1 MVQYF
6 HSVKLDREACKGC
19 TNCIKRCPTEA
30 IRVREGKAV
39 ILEER
44 CIDCGECIRICPNH
58 AKSALTDPFTRL
70 GDFAHRIALPAPSFY
85 GQFRPETPPEAFLQ
99 ALLKIGFDDV
109 YEVPYAAEAVSQA
122 IRRYM
127 EEHRY
132 RRPLISSACPA
143 VVRLLQVRFPELL
156 EQVIPVESPMEVAA
170 YLAKDK
176 ASADLG
182 LEKKKIGAFFI
193 SPCAAK
199 VTAVKQPVGRAE
211 SNVDGA
217 FAMAAVYGEV
227 LKHLGR
233 GSAKR
238 PPRRIRAGGLG
249 IGWGRAGG
257 ENVAIGKGSLLAV
270 DGIHS
275 VIAVLEEV
283 EKGRLHDVDYL
294 EAQAC
299 IGGCIGGPLAVE
311 NPFVARVR
319 MKNLSEQSGQKGFQ
333 FSADELANWYDQ
345 GLLTMS
351 KKVAARPVMQ
361 LDKDLQQAITMTG
374 TLERT
379 VGELPGL
386 DCGSCGSPS
395 CRTLA
400 EDIVRGVAF
409 ETDCVFK
416 LRDRVQ
422 VLAQE
427 VLELARKVP
436 PAMGQKG
443 PNANQGQGGASG
455 QSPPGAVDGSPSGG
469 QGR

>member
-1 MVQYF
+1 MIQYF

-44 CIDCGECIRICPNH
+44 CVDCGECIRICPNH
-58 AKSALTDPFTRL
+58 AKSAITDPFQRL
-70 GDFAHRIALPAPSFY
+70 EDFEYRVALPAPSFY
-85 GQFRPETPPEAFLQ
+85 GQFKPDVPPESFLQ
-99 ALLKIGFDDV
+99 ALLELGFDDV
-109 YEVPYAAEAVSQA
+109 YEVPYAAEAVSLA
-122 IRRYM
+122 IRRYLT
-127 EEHRY
+127 EHPE

-143 VVRLLQVRFPELL
+143 VVRLMQVRFPALL
-156 EQVIPVESPMEVAA
+156 DQVIPVESPMEVAA
-170 YLAKDK
+170 HLAKEK
-176 ASADLG
+176 AVRERG
-182 LEKKKIGAFFI
+182 LDRAKVGAFFI
-193 SPCAAK
+193 TPCAAK
-199 VTAVKQPVGRAE
+199 VTAAKQPVGNNE
-211 SNVDGA
+211 SNVDGVLS
-217 FAMAAVYGEV
+217 MSAVCGEV
-227 LKHLGR
+227 LKLLGSSRRNR
-233 GSAKR
+233 GPLSK
-238 PPRRIRAGGLG
+238 AGGIG

-257 ENVAIGKGSLLAV
+257 ENVAIGQGSLLAV

-275 VIAVLEEV
+275 VIGVLEEV
-283 EKGRLHDVDYL
+283 EKGKLRGVDYL

-299 IGGCIGGPLAVE
+299 IGGCIGGPLAIE

-319 MKNLSEQSGQKGFQ
+319 MKNLSEISEK
-333 FSADELANWYDQ
+333 Q
-345 GLLTMS
+345 GLQVDAAEVARLYAGGLFTM
-351 KKVAARPVMQ
+351 KKQVEPRPVMQ
-361 LDKDLQQAITMTG
+361 LDRDVARAISMVEA
-374 TLERT
+374 LEKT
-379 VGELPGL
+379 VAELPGL

-443 PNANQGQGGASG
+443 PGAGREGQ
-455 QSPPGAVDGSPSGG
+455 DG
-469 QGR
+469 

>member
-6 HSVKLDREACKGC
+6 HSVKLDRDACKGC

-58 AKSALTDPFTRL
+58 AKSAVTDPLERL
-70 GDFAHRIALPAPSFY
+70 ADFEYRIALPAPSFY
-85 GQFRPETPPEAFLQ
+85 GQFKSEVPPENFLL
-99 ALLKIGFDDV
+99 ALLEIGFDDV
-109 YEVPYAAEAVSQA
+109 YEVPYAAEVVSLA

-127 EEHRY
+127 AEHPE

-143 VVRLLQVRFPELL
+143 VIRLMQVRFPALL
-156 EQVIPVESPMEVAA
+156 DQVIPIESPMEVAA
-170 YLAKDK
+170 RLAKDRVVK
-176 ASADLG
+176 ELG
-182 LEKKKIGAFFI
+182 IDRAKIGAFFI

-199 VTAVKQPVGRAE
+199 VTAAKQPVGNEE
-211 SNVDGA
+211 SNVDGVLS
-217 FAMAAVYGEV
+217 MSVVCGEA
-227 LKHLGR
+227 LKLLGR
-233 GSAKR
+233 
-238 PPRRIRAGGLG
+238 PRRKPGQLSRAGTLG

-257 ENVAIGKGSLLAV
+257 ENAAIGQGSLLAV

-283 EKGRLHDVDYL
+283 EKGKLRDVDYL

-319 MKNLSEQSGQKGFQ
+319 MKSRTETSDKPGFQ
-333 FSADELANWYDQ
+333 VDPGEVEKLYEA
-345 GLLTMS
+345 GLLTM
-351 KKVAARPVMQ
+351 KKKLEPRPVMQ
-361 LDKDLQQAITMTG
+361 LDRDVARAITMVEA
-374 TLERT
+374 LEKT
-379 VGELPGL
+379 VAELPGL

-400 EDIVRGVAF
+400 EDIVRGAAF

-436 PAMGQKG
+436 PAMGQKNPNG
-443 PNANQGQGGASG
+443 PREGEG
-455 QSPPGAVDGSPSGG
+455 
-469 QGR
+469 